1 MNPKCFWQLLPTIL
15 LPYVTLLLV
24 AIVILSTNMPV
35 FEFILDHVFQENGLY
50 ILATLLIL
58 CMIAAVFSIAY
69 FVLSI
74 RKKWNPVSLA
84 KFAMIIKWMQAP
96 AYVAIFALG
105 LIFAITLFTIPIAII
120 FVLVDCLTLVLTGLL
135 PISAAVLA
143 VRQGIFRTKD
153 VLWIILLQ
161 FIFCADVLA
170 ATVFYKKL
178 RNKQSIN
185 E

>member
-1 MNPKCFWQLLPTIL
+1 MNAKRVWLLLPTIL
-15 LPYVTLLLV
+15 LPYFTLLLV
-24 AIVILSTNMPV
+24 AIVILSTNVQV
-35 FEFILDHVFQENGLY
+35 FAFIMDHVFQENGLY
-50 ILATLLIL
+50 ILAILLIL
-58 CMIAAVFSIAY
+58 CLIAAVFSITY
-69 FVLSI
+69 FVMSI

-84 KFAMIIKWMQAP
+84 KFAMIIKWMQVP

-120 FVLVDCLTLVLTGLL
+120 FVLVDCLTLLLTGLL
-135 PISAAVLA
+135 TISAAVVA
-143 VRQGIFRTKD
+143 VRQGVFQTKD

-161 FIFCADVLA
+161 FVFCADVLA

-178 RNKQSIN
+178 RNKRSVI